1 MNNTFCINRKTFL
14 IILFIL
20 ILTTSIFMYS
30 NPNVLKN
37 KTLLEEIK
45 EKCPKC
51 EECQDCQECKEQ
63 NIIIKN
69 THPKRDYITELDRN
83 HLENPLAPPYRRL
96 PSYDIPRY
104 PLSTIINIP
113 SRGTPDSFQY
123 IGNLIRKSDEK
134 FVQLFGR
141 PSYPGSNKYEYYGI
155 ATDPYGLKSK
165 LSIKVKRDQE
175 LFDGDEIIID
185 EYSKKKD
192 KFKLFINEM
201 GMPKYNPYV
210 I

>member
-69 THPKRDYITELDRN
+69 TH
-83 HLENPLAPPYRRL
+83 
-96 PSYDIPRY
+96 
-104 PLSTIINIP
+104 
-113 SRGTPDSFQY
+113 
-123 IGNLIRKSDEK
+123 
-134 FVQLFGR
+134 
-141 PSYPGSNKYEYYGI
+141 
-155 ATDPYGLKSK
+155 LK
-165 LSIKVKRDQE
+165 
-175 LFDGDEIIID
+175 EII
-185 EYSKKKD
+185 
-192 KFKLFINEM
+192 
-201 GMPKYNPYV
+201 
-210 I
+210 